1 MTPYPRPHFSH
12 AARAIRARIW
22 QRIRLQFAAMSAVL
36 LWAATLLLGVM
47 TASEG
52 RWVTVEATAY
62 CPCSL
67 CCDERTERTA
77 NGTNTNREPYG
88 VAASRNLPFGTTL
101 FIPVGAGYLDETYPR
116 DSQRLFTVDDRGS
129 ALDSER
135 RRYGH
140 TRIDLRY
147 RSHDFAVRFGRRL
160 ISVFI
165 TN

>member
-1 MTPYPRPHFSH
+1 MTPLPRPRFSH

-62 CPCSL
+62 CPCEL

-77 NGTNTNREPYG
+77 NGTNTLHRPFG
-88 VAASRNLPFGTTL
+88 VASSPDIRLGSMV
-101 FIPVGAGYLDETYPR
+101 FIPTSAGYLDVSR
-116 DSQRLFTVDDRGS
+116 SLDRWFHVDDRGG
-129 ALDSER
+129 ALTTEWKRS
-135 RRYGH
+135 GI
-140 TRIDLRY
+140 TRLDLRY
-147 RSHDFAVRFGRRL
+147 RTHASAKQFGRKL
-160 ISVFI
+160 MLVFI